1 MTLACPVDAC
11 QHSQTRIS
19 CLKVRALKSS
29 RVALEGRLE
38 KARAEELSTRA
49 AADALRADLD
59 ASRAAHQRANAV
71 PVHTLSPVTTS
82 CSPVLHSRQ
91 SGCPAAPP
99 ASAPVRCWC
108 IPFRV
113 S

>member
-1 MTLACPVDAC
+1 M
-11 QHSQTRIS
+11 
-19 CLKVRALKSS
+19 RALKSS

-71 PVHTLSPVTTS
+71 PVRTLCPSKQGFFAALSACTPSSYGLPRLIGWCRV
-82 CSPVLHSRQ
+82 CYNGSR
-91 SGCPAAPP
+91 A
-99 ASAPVRCWC
+99 
-108 IPFRV
+108 
-113 S
+113 

>member
-1 MTLACPVDAC
+1 MHASAAEQGLACA
-11 QHSQTRIS
+11 Q
-19 CLKVRALKSS
+19 VRALKSS

-71 PVHTLSPVTTS
+71 PVRPL
-82 CSPVLHSRQ
+82 
-91 SGCPAAPP
+91 CP
-99 ASAPVRCWC
+99 RKQG
-108 IPFRV
+108 F
-113 S
+113 